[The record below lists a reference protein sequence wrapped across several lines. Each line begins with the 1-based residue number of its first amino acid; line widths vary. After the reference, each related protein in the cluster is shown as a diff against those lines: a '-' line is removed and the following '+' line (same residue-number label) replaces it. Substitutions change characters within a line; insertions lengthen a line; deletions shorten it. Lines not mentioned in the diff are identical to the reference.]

1 MSFDNVICDKC
12 GGSYPGY
19 YLLSDKTK
27 GVWIHCGKC
36 GNHAIPYKTGLN
48 IPWKP
53 AKPFVKKFGEAEA
66 NRIARELESGKPIE
80 KFEFALAHSKPKV
93 KTVPSQA
100 PLLDIPVDANNQVY
114 FSDAG
119 TSGNGNFGHQ
129 KTIIVV
135 TDSKGTVLIE
145 EWVGDKTNNEGELIG
160 ITRAARL
167 AKPESTIYS
176 DSQLAVN
183 WITLKSTTK
192 IERLKPTIY
201 DAVVAVHTKK
211 INLVWIPR
219 EQNLAGHYI
228 EEKHSL

>member
-12 GGSYPGY
+12 GGAHPGY

-27 GVWIHCGKC
+27 GVWIHCPKC
-36 GNHAIPYKTGLN
+36 GNHAIPYKSGLN

-80 KFEFALAHSKPKV
+80 SFEFAQSFVKSKVDAHA
-93 KTVPSQA
+93 TQA
-100 PLLDIPVDANNQVY
+100 PLLEIPVDAENKVY

-119 TSGNGNFGHQ
+119 TAGNGNFGHQ

-135 TDSKGTVLIE
+135 TDAKGKVLIE
-145 EWVGDKTNNEGELIG
+145 DWVGDKTNNEGELIG

-176 DSQLAVN
+176 DSKLAVN

-201 DAVVAVHTKK
+201 DAVFAVQARK

>member
-1 MSFDNVICDKC
+1 MSFDNVTCDRC

-19 YLLSDKTK
+19 YLLSDKIK
-27 GVWIHCGKC
+27 GVWIQCGKC
-36 GNHAIPYKTGLN
+36 GNHAIPYKAGLN

-53 AKPFVKKFGEAEA
+53 AKPFIKKFGEAEA
-66 NRIARELESGKPIE
+66 NRIARELEGGKPIE
-80 KFEFALAHSKPKV
+80 GFEFALTHSKFKV
-93 KTVPSQA
+93 RTVPSPA
-100 PLLDIPVDANNQVY
+100 PLLEIPVDSNSQVY

-119 TSGNGNFGHQ
+119 TAGNGNFGHQ

-135 TDSKGTVLIE
+135 TDSKGKVLIE

-183 WITLKSTTK
+183 WITLKSPTK
-192 IERLKPTIY
+192 IERLKPIIY
-201 DAVVAVHTKK
+201 DAVVAVQTKK

-228 EEKHSL
+228 EEKHAL